1 MSASPLQAVFFL
13 NSAPTYVRAARVTL
27 VKMGDLVPAAAGEVP
42 VGRQR
47 KLNPDGTP
55 RCHSAKQLLPYIETH
70 CCACWLAG
78 GGLRSRPNHGAAPK
92 AAAK

>member
-1 MSASPLQAVFFL
+1 MCLYEKAFCCILYARAGGSVRWVSASPLQAVFFL

-55 RCHSAKQLLPYIETH
+55 RCHSAKQ
-70 CCACWLAG
+70 
-78 GGLRSRPNHGAAPK
+78 
-92 AAAK
+92 

>member
-1 MSASPLQAVFFL
+1 MPGQGAASRWVSASPLQAVFFL

-55 RCHSAKQLLPYIETH
+55 RCHSAKQ
-70 CCACWLAG
+70 
-78 GGLRSRPNHGAAPK
+78 
-92 AAAK
+92 

>member
-1 MSASPLQAVFFL
+1 MLIRESFLLHLICPGSVEWVSASPLQAVFFL

-47 KLNPDGTP
+47 KLNPDGTS
-55 RCHSAKQLLPYIETH
+55 RCHSAKQ
-70 CCACWLAG
+70 
-78 GGLRSRPNHGAAPK
+78 
-92 AAAK
+92 